1 MPARLKQNFFYT
13 LIIDDEGDFAS
24 QGQKAN
30 YLAIAHAVLR
40 QAMRVAA
47 GGCES

>member
-24 QGQKAN
+24 QGQ
-30 YLAIAHAVLR
+30 AIAHAVLR